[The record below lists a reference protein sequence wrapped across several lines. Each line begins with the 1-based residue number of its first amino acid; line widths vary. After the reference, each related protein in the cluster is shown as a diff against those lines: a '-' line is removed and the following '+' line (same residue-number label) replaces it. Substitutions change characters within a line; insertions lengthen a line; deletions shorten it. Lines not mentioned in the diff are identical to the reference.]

1 MVNKNP
7 QNGRSVLFM
16 KDRSAA
22 EKKARELV
30 SRMTLEE
37 KASQLLHKSPA
48 IPRLGIPELFPILL
62 QLI

>member
-1 MVNKNP
+1 
-7 QNGRSVLFM
+7 M